1 MFMMKFIQKSKEH
14 LYEHTEWGYW
24 GHLWHSTVMGAWLV
38 KTALLGMV
46 HGLFPWMWKAEAPR
60 QIIKMYYA
68 MKNLKHA
75 QMYYDADKHEIYEE
89 NGDVSRMSTPTKDSR
104 RNN

>member
-1 MFMMKFIQKSKEH
+1 MKFIKQSKEH

-24 GHLWHSTVMGAWLV
+24 GHLWHSVTMGAWLI
-38 KTALLGMV
+38 KTAMLGMV
-46 HGLFPWMWKAEAPR
+46 HGLFPWIWKAEAPR

-68 MKNLKHA
+68 MKNLKHS
-75 QMYYDADKHEIYEE
+75 QMYYNSNEHKIYEE
-89 NGDVSRMSTPTKDSR
+89 NGDVSRMSIPPKNSR